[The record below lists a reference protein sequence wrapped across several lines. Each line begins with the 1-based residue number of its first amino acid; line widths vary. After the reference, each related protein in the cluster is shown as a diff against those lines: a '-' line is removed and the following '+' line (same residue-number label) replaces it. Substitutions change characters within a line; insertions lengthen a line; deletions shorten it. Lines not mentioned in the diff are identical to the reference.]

1 MKKNFYIV
9 LALIFVLTLS
19 ACNGADTSEDVTKA
33 PSDAPVISA
42 PFSDDPVTSAPSSAN
57 LPDQNAPQTVN
68 HANCIFDSARFNG
81 KIQSCAYAGDGK
93 LFVVADKLY
102 LYDTTTAAVLAFT
115 ETPLPY
121 FDVQIIDGGY
131 ILSGMGDDGAIV
143 YIYDDSLALNK
154 ELTINELLPGD
165 FVISETGVAVSTD
178 GKNLVIAGMRGLYLY
193 DLQSGGI
200 TTLLDLAQN
209 AGTSTIQVSIL
220 NGLAFIQDNS
230 QLVFYG
236 QGVSIP
242 VADGEEGFSIYGSMA
257 VDGSNL
263 KLTKPSAYDIEEM
276 QNRNGRLFFP
286 QTFTRNDGSLLWI
299 DGKTGGENK
308 LSYSTSSEGG
318 DGVYSSEQ
326 GKYVATA
333 VLDGNLTVRV
343 YEVDSGKLIGTEVIE
358 NADSTYFKRIPR
370 IYLIEG
376 AKTAVV
382 LLGGSI
388 SEVDTLVS
396 TFAFG
401 E

>member
-1 MKKNFYIV
+1 MKKNLCV
-9 LALIFVLTLS
+9 ALALLFILSLS
-19 ACNGADTSEDVTKA
+19 ACGGTDTQQETLGTSSGT
-33 PSDAPVISA
+33 
-42 PFSDDPVTSAPSSAN
+42 PVTSVPSSDSLPEQNTPQAAN
-57 LPDQNAPQTVN
+57 PVSCA
-68 HANCIFDSARFNG
+68 FDPAQFGG
-81 KIQSCAYAGDGK
+81 KLQSCAYAGDGK

-131 ILSGMGDDGAIV
+131 VLSGMGDDGAMA

-154 ELTINELLPGD
+154 ELAINELLPGD
-165 FVISETGVAVSTD
+165 FVISETGVTASTD
-178 GKNLVIAGMRGLYLY
+178 GKKLAIAGMRGLYLY
-193 DLQSGGI
+193 DLQSERM

-263 KLTKPSAYDIEEM
+263 KLTKPSSYDIEEM
-276 QNRNGRLFFP
+276 QNRNDRLFFP
-286 QTFTRNDGSLLWI
+286 QTFTRNNGSLLWI
-299 DGKTGGENK
+299 NGKTGGENT

-318 DGVYSSEQ
+318 DGVYSSER
-326 GKYVATA
+326 GKYAATA
-333 VLDGNLTVRV
+333 VLDGNLTVRI
-343 YEVDSGKLIGTEVIE
+343 YEVDSGELIGTEVIE
-358 NADSTYFKRIPR
+358 NADSTYFNRIPR
-370 IYLIEG
+370 IYLLEG
-376 AKTAVV
+376 ARTAVV

-388 SEVDTLVS
+388 SEIDTLVS
-396 TFAFG
+396 TFTFG